1 LPPTVAAA
9 PPLMEAVASEVSIDS
24 TVVVGDSEPC
34 ELVPSISVPP
44 PMPEVAL
51 ASVGTSSMA
60 ATGGGDTT
68 AEAAAAEV

>member
-1 LPPTVAAA
+1 
-9 PPLMEAVASEVSIDS
+9 
-24 TVVVGDSEPC
+24 
-34 ELVPSISVPP
+34 VPSISVPP